1 MIGLVISAIVT
12 TGVAVVTTA
21 ASVAIHVTWLTVR
34 MGYGYL
40 RRRSEPVPVPVS
52 CPLDMTTPLLESVP
66 APVSAPPPPPPPP
79 RSEEELD

>member
-21 ASVAIHVTWLTVR
+21 TSVAIHVTWLTVR

-40 RRRSEPVPVPVS
+40 RRRSEPVPVPVPVS
-52 CPLDMTTPLLESVP
+52 SPLDMTPPLLESVP
-66 APVSAPPPPPPPP
+66 PPAPHPP
-79 RSEEELD
+79 SEEELD

>member
-21 ASVAIHVTWLTVR
+21 TTLAIHVTLLTVR

-40 RRRSEPVPVPVS
+40 RRRSEPVPVLEPS
-52 CPLDMTTPLLESVP
+52 PLGLTTPPLESVP
-66 APVSAPPPPPPPP
+66 TPPPPPPLP
-79 RSEEELD
+79 SEEELD

>member
-21 ASVAIHVTWLTVR
+21 TSVAIHVTLLTVR

-40 RRRSEPVPVPVS
+40 RRRSVPDPVPS
-52 CPLDMTTPLLESVP
+52 PLSDMTPPLLES
-66 APVSAPPPPPPPP
+66 AHPPPPPP
-79 RSEEELD
+79 SEEELD

>member
-40 RRRSEPVPVPVS
+40 RRRSEPVPVPVPVPVS
-52 CPLDMTTPLLESVP
+52 CPLDMTPPLLESVP
-66 APVSAPPPPPPPP
+66 PPAPHPP
-79 RSEEELD
+79 SEKELD